1 MLSSMFDAAVINFVV
16 FIFGIMLLQAFY
28 HLEAGREHP
37 TFSITSE
44 MPWAYLI
51 ESSIMTSATWSARDM
66 LPDKCLS
73 LGAKTVTIWF
83 SNSLFWYQN
92 GWWDCFSISSLQSI
106 AIFPAPLHTVWAL
119 VLCHDSSTLLL
130 ILQSCHYYFCIYTSL
145 WCGEQYWLTMLW
157 YKLFDSFQLFSGHVD
172 GCIAEVINMEYIQGG
187 QSTQWHFLWWVL
199 LIRWV
204 VAVFCRACGNGR
216 KHFMLCG

>member
-1 MLSSMFDAAVINFVV
+1 MFDAAVINFVV

-51 ESSIMTSATWSARDM
+51 ESIIMTSATWSARDM

-83 SNSLFWYQN
+83 SNSLF
-92 GWWDCFSISSLQSI
+92 GTRMDDGI
-106 AIFPAPLHTVWAL
+106 ALAFHHCKAL
-119 VLCHDSSTLLL
+119 PYFQHCCIQFGLL
-130 ILQSCHYYFCIYTSL
+130 YFVMIAA
-145 WCGEQYWLTMLW
+145 
-157 YKLFDSFQLFSGHVD
+157 LFF
-172 GCIAEVINMEYIQGG
+172 
-187 QSTQWHFLWWVL
+187 
-199 LIRWV
+199 
-204 VAVFCRACGNGR
+204 
-216 KHFMLCG
+216 